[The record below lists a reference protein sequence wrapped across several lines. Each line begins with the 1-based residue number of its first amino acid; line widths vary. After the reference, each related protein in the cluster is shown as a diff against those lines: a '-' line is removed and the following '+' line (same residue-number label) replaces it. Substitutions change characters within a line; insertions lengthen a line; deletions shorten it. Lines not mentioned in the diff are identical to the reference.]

1 MKEDETKPKPDDTGN
16 AGKIAGQMMKKDT
29 ATALLFRNSRE
40 NFAGLFSRTV
50 FSGTPVLP
58 DDGRGDLRLHRRTA
72 DRVWLLQICGGQ
84 GRTEKIYRRKPGT
97 FQQCFR
103 NGDGRAGGT
112 DPFPAAAKDPDAGIS
127 DTGRRLQRVSGNS
140 RND

>member
-1 MKEDETKPKPDDTGN
+1 MKKDEKKPKPDDAGN

-40 NFAGLFSRTV
+40 NFAELFSRTV

-72 DRVWLLQICGGQ
+72 DRV
-84 GRTEKIYRRKPGT
+84 
-97 FQQCFR
+97 
-103 NGDGRAGGT
+103 
-112 DPFPAAAKDPDAGIS
+112 
-127 DTGRRLQRVSGNS
+127 
-140 RND
+140 